1 MGFRG
6 IERVTRINHNTIINW
21 VREAGLSLP
30 DAPESDE
37 PEVTELDELQTFV
50 GAKKNKVWLWT
61 AVNKK
66 TAGILA
72 WVVGDRSSD
81 TFEILWSIVQGW
93 QSFWYATDGY
103 AVYAKFID
111 EISHIV
117 SKTYMTRVEGENTR
131 LRHYLARLHRKTLC
145 YSRVRRNVRSFPSL
159 ASSLFEVLDYPSSC
173 LNHDLIVQRPIVILF
188 DS

>member
-1 MGFRG
+1 MNCRLLLA
-6 IERVTRINHNTIINW
+6 R
-21 VREAGLSLP
+21 S
-30 DAPESDE
+30 
-37 PEVTELDELQTFV
+37 
-50 GAKKNKVWLWT
+50 KNKVWLWT

-93 QSFWYATDGY
+93 QSEWYATDGY

-111 EISHIV
+111 DINHVV

-131 LRHYLARLHRKTLC
+131 LRHYLARLHRQTLC
-145 YSRVRRNVRSFPSL
+145 YSKSEEML
-159 ASSLFEVLDYPSSC
+159 EASIRLLVYYLKYWTIP
-173 LNHDLIVQRPIVILF
+173 LPA
-188 DS
+188 